1 MIGKSCI
8 GALHSDVST
17 APRRST
23 NGLRTARTEQKS
35 PGCKNCNNLFEYSVM
50 RACLNCQKRKSR
62 CVQNG
67 TARCRYC
74 TRTGKICSFDTPPS
88 RTPLTRN
95 NLDDAER
102 QCARLKDLIRS
113 INPAVNIDLELQNQ
127 NPTPPPDATTD
138 HGALDDAGSSP
149 QGPEWREGP
158 LSPESSRLHDPQSA
172 DTDGMANLT
181 TNSSG
186 YLGMTTSASINYT
199 SQPLTSW
206 M

>member
-1 MIGKSCI
+1 
-8 GALHSDVST
+8 
-17 APRRST
+17 
-23 NGLRTARTEQKS
+23 
-35 PGCKNCNNLFEYSVM
+35 M

-74 TRTGKICSFDTPPS
+74 TRTGKICSFDKPPS
-88 RTPLTRN
+88 RTPLTRS

-102 QCARLKDLIRS
+102 QCAKLRDLIRS
-113 INPAVNIDLELQNQ
+113 INPTINIDLELQNRA
-127 NPTPPPDATTD
+127 PPPDATID
-138 HGALDDAGSSP
+138 QSALDDPGSSP

-158 LSPESSRLHDPQSA
+158 LSPESSRLHDPQFV

-186 YLGMTTSASINYT
+186 YLGMTAWTSNNYT
-199 SQPLTSW
+199 SQRLTSW